1 MKRASWALFNCSG
14 VRLAFAF
21 LLLVLA
27 DLHSGG
33 ALAADRQE
41 TIRVRQARFIVSDAA
56 TLPPEDAGW
65 QTAAL
70 PHRVPKPADRELV
83 GYWYKADFTPADAT
97 QPLWLYFPKLRS
109 GGAIYVNGVQVGAI
123 RGADAAYQ
131 VRWFRPH
138 LFFLPPLSLRE
149 GNNEIAVRFAI
160 REPLTSFGEFEI
172 GPQQPLR
179 ESYDLSLFWE
189 NTSTE
194 ISAIICL
201 LSGAF
206 ILVFWLRRPQ
216 EVLYGLFGVCVL
228 FWGLR
233 TFIFRLP
240 VVPMEYWVLWRFF
253 YYLTTSGFIV
263 CITLFLLK
271 YSRAENR
278 RLTRFLL
285 AYWLGGSAVFLV
297 VGTPIR
303 MLMDTYWTAGFLPFT
318 TYAIA
323 RLAVF
328 TARRPTPSCVAM
340 VLAILIA
347 LALALHD
354 FAVQHGWFRLQEYYM
369 LHLGI
374 PAFLLVMACVLMERF
389 IASLKQ
395 AESVQEQLAR
405 RVAERET
412 ELAASY
418 EQLRQLERDHAAA
431 EERQRIM
438 QDMHDGVGSQLLTT
452 LVMAQR
458 GAATP
463 GDMVALLQEC
473 LDDMRLAIDSLS
485 PDDPDL
491 LPALGNLRFRMEAR
505 FKALGLDLAWR
516 SSDLPDTF
524 EVAPH
529 AGLQIL
535 RIVQEAL
542 TNVLK
547 HAQARNVEVALDFSG
562 GALRIRIADDG
573 VGFAACEGHSGRG
586 LKNMRSRAQKIGAAF
601 DITHLSPGTAICLD
615 LPAHALRASIA
626 KIAASDPM
634 SEEKLAIGNNMI
646 R

>member
-1 MKRASWALFNCSG
+1 MKRPSWALFNCSAC
-14 VRLAFAF
+14 RFAAFF
-21 LLLVLA
+21 LRALLVLLG
-27 DLHSGG
+27 LHSVM
-33 ALAADRQE
+33 AHAANRQE
-41 TIRVRQARFIVSDAA
+41 VIHVRQAQFIVSDAA
-56 TLPPEDAGW
+56 VLPAADDGW

-70 PHRVPKPADRELV
+70 PHRVPKPVDRDLV
-83 GYWYKADFTPADAT
+83 GYWYKAAFTPADAT

-109 GGAIYVNGVQVGAI
+109 GGAIYVNGVQIGEI
-123 RGADAAYQ
+123 RSADPSYQ

-138 LFFLPPLSLRE
+138 LFFIPPLSLRD
-149 GNNEIAVRFAI
+149 GDNEIAVRFAI

-172 GPQQPLR
+172 GPERPLR

-194 ISAIICL
+194 ISAIVCL
-201 LSGAF
+201 LCGAF
-206 ILVFWLRRPQ
+206 ILVVWLRRRQ
-216 EVLYGLFGVCVL
+216 EVLYGKFGVCVL

-271 YSRAENR
+271 FSRSGNP
-278 RLTRFLL
+278 RLTQFLL
-285 AYWLGGSAVFLV
+285 AYWLGGSLLFLL

-303 MLMDTYWTAGFLPFT
+303 MVMDTYWTAGFLPFT

-323 RLAVF
+323 CLVIF
-328 TARRPTPSCVAM
+328 TARRPTPSGVAM
-340 VLAILIA
+340 VFAILIA
-347 LALALHD
+347 LALSLHD
-354 FAVQHGWFRLQEYYM
+354 YAVQLGLFHLPEYYM

-374 PAFLLVMACVLMERF
+374 PAFLLVMGCVLLERF

-395 AESVQEQLAR
+395 AESIQEQLAL

-412 ELAASY
+412 ALAASY
-418 EQLRQLERDHAAA
+418 EQLRNLERNHAAA

-438 QDMHDGVGSQLLTT
+438 QDMHDGVGSQLLST

-458 GAATP
+458 GAATQD
-463 GDMVALLQEC
+463 DMIALLQEC

-505 FKALGLDLAWR
+505 FKALGLNLTWR
-516 SSDLPDTF
+516 NRDLPDTF
-524 EVAPH
+524 EIAPH

-535 RIVQEAL
+535 RILQEAL

-547 HAQARNVEVALDFSG
+547 HAQARNVDVALDFSAD
-562 GALRIRIADDG
+562 ALRIRIADDG
-573 VGFAACEGHSGRG
+573 VGFTDSGAHSGRG
-586 LKNMRSRAQKIGAAF
+586 LRNMQSRAQKIGATL
-601 DITHLSPGTAICLD
+601 DIAHLSPGTAIRLD
-615 LPAHALRASIA
+615 LPLREVSASPL
-626 KIAASDPM
+626 AA
-634 SEEKLAIGNNMI
+634 
-646 R
+646 